1 VNLSTLLDTPA
12 YIDAGTG
19 SYILAAIA
27 SGVAGLWMFFRSWL
41 SRLKRKVRPSAHDE
55 AQGSGETGDELEDQV
70 EDAQVVETVTS
81 EEDPAT
87 RG

>member
-19 SYILAAIA
+19 SYILAAVA

-41 SRLKRKVRPSAHDE
+41 SRLQRKVRPAAQDE
-55 AQGSGETGDELEDQV
+55 ADISSELEDQI

>member
-1 VNLSTLLDTPA
+1 MNLSTLLDTPA

-55 AQGSGETGDELEDQV
+55 TEIGSELEDLV